1 MAEHGYGNDGMVA
14 VTKGEA
20 MRLFIFKSEASPDLR
35 AFGDDLVGSRLPVQ
49 FKPWRAI
56 GAVAPDREP
65 PHKLSREVI
74 EAAINDRG
82 YQLWR
87 VSKKDDE

>member
-1 MAEHGYGNDGMVA
+1 VAEHSYGNDGMVA
-14 VTKGEA
+14 VAKGEA

>member
-65 PHKLSREVI
+65 PHKLSRDVI